1 MKQLV
6 YRKHGLM
13 SNAKAT
19 FLLYVARYTM
29 PCTIDLYFIQHSRY
43 GFNCSHRERLLSIYC
58 RRLRRLIEGSQY
70 TFMSSPCIKLL

>member
-29 PCTIDLYFIQHSRY
+29 PCTIDLYLCSTLDTVSTALIVSDYYQYIVGDYGDSSRAL
-43 GFNCSHRERLLSIYC
+43 NIPS
-58 RRLRRLIEGSQY
+58 
-70 TFMSSPCIKLL
+70 